1 MKKFIAAV
9 FSTLALAE
17 VFAGGGETQKVYSVK
32 IDGQISSPQ
41 TYIVKRAVRAANS
54 DGAKVLV
61 IDLDTPGGDLGSTI
75 EIMEALKNFGGKTV
89 CYVNPNAVSA
99 GSLIAT
105 SCDEIYF
112 APNGVMGAAEAVD
125 ATGGDI
131 AESMRRKITS
141 YLGAKVRSYNTDNP
155 RRAAVQR
162 AMNDPNFELK
172 IGGKTIKSKGE
183 LLSLTAKEAAEI
195 VDGAPLLS
203 NGTAK
208 SVAEITAVKSLK
220 NPTITELKITW
231 SERAAKYISTV
242 SPVLMGIGFLLIFV
256 DIKSGGFGLLGG
268 IGVGVLLIVF
278 LGANMCGLAGHE
290 EVLVFLLGAALVAL
304 EIFLLQGFLIP
315 ALAGAALM
323 IGSLAWALGDIWTT
337 RNFEYNLGNFAD
349 GLAQVVLGLLLALAM
364 LAALWKFLPKC
375 AFAKKLV
382 LETPAEKPAVSTA
395 DIGRIGTALTDL
407 MPSGRADFGGKTLEV
422 VAEFGH
428 VSAGEK
434 IEIVGKKDFN
444 FSVRKVD

>member
-1 MKKFIAAV
+1 MKKFSALL
-9 FSTLALAE
+9 FSILAFAE
-17 VFAGGGETQKVYSVK
+17 VFAGNADGQKVYSVK

-41 TYIVKRAVRAANS
+41 TYIVKRAVRTANS
-54 DGAKVLV
+54 DGAKILV
-61 IDLDTPGGDLGSTI
+61 VDLDTPGGDLGSTV
-75 EIMEALKNFGGKTV
+75 EIMETLKNFGGKTV
-89 CYVNPNAVSA
+89 CYVNPNAISA
-99 GSLIAT
+99 GSLIAAA
-105 SCDEIYF
+105 CDEIYF
-112 APNGVMGAAEAVD
+112 APNGIMGAAEAVD
-125 ATGGDI
+125 ASGGDI

-141 YLGAKVRSYNTDNP
+141 YLGAKVRSHNLDNP

-172 IGGKTIKSKGE
+172 IGGRIIKPKGE

-195 VDGAPLLS
+195 VDGSPLLS

-208 SVAEITAVKSLK
+208 SVAEIASVKSLK
-220 NPTITELKITW
+220 TPTIAELKITW
-231 SERAAKYISTV
+231 SERAAKYISAA
-242 SPVLMGIGFLLIFV
+242 SPILMGIGFLLIFV
-256 DIKSGGFGLLGG
+256 DIKSGGFGLFGG
-268 IGVGVLLIVF
+268 IGVGALLVVF

-290 EVLVFLLGAALVAL
+290 EALVFLLGAALVAL
-304 EIFLLQGFLIP
+304 ELFLLQGFVIP

-323 IGSLAWALGDIWTT
+323 IGSLAWALGGIWTT
-337 RNFEYNLGNFAD
+337 RNFEYNFGNFAD

-382 LETPAEKPAVSTA
+382 LETQPDKPAIPSA
-395 DIGRIGTALTDL
+395 DIGKIGTALTDL
-407 MPSGRADFGGKTLEV
+407 MPSGRADIGGKTLEV

-428 VSAGEK
+428 IRAGEK

-444 FSVRKVD
+444 FAVRKVD